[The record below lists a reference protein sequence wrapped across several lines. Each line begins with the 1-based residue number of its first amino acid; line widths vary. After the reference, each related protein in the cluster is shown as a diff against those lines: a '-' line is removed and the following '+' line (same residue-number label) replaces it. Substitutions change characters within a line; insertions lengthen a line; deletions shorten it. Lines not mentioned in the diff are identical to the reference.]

1 MNSLRRRSRALWA
14 GLTLL
19 LILLLAACYPDN
31 PQSTFGVSGPVAQSQ
46 LNLLYWILGAALFVF
61 VVVGAIL
68 MYITIRYRRR
78 AGDGDPEQ
86 IHGNTPLEIGWT
98 IAPSLVLVVIAVPTV
113 LTVFD
118 NLNSPDPN
126 AMTVDVVGHQW
137 WFEFKYPHPDGESTV
152 VTANELHIPV
162 GEVVNI
168 NLDSKDVLHSFWI
181 PKIAG
186 KVDLV
191 PGNKNFMWI
200 QADEAG
206 EYLGQCA
213 EFCGEAHALM
223 KFRVVAES
231 RADFDAWLAGEAA
244 AAEEPVDPLAQQGKA
259 LFEGSKAQCWSCHAV
274 TGSDKSRGQTGPNLT
289 HVWSRSHIAAGVVE
303 TNQENLRQ
311 WLEDPQSI
319 KQGTIMYRDAKIY
332 TDPDNKLTDADVAAL
347 VAYLQ
352 TLE

>member
-223 KFRVVAES
+223 RFRVDSGVEGGV
-231 RADFDAWLAGEAA
+231 RRLAGGRGGGSRRAGRPAGAA
-244 AAEEPVDPLAQQGKA
+244 GQGPVRGQQGA
-259 LFEGSKAQCWSCHAV
+259 VLVVPRGDGIGQVSRPDRAQPDPRVEPQPYRGGRGRDEPGEPASVAGGPAV
-274 TGSDKSRGQTGPNLT
+274 DQAGDD
-289 HVWSRSHIAAGVVE
+289 HVQGR
-303 TNQENLRQ
+303 
-311 WLEDPQSI
+311 EDIHRP
-319 KQGTIMYRDAKIY
+319 
-332 TDPDNKLTDADVAAL
+332 
-347 VAYLQ
+347 
-352 TLE
+352 